1 MGLRISL
8 AAAGLAIVSVPA
20 APALA
25 ADIGTTEPLPTPDVV
40 AAEPANDWTG
50 FHLGALLGWTWA
62 DADTDAAEGD
72 GEGDVDADGVD
83 GGVYAGFDYQMGNF
97 VLGAE
102 GDLIVSGVD
111 GEAGPLSVDQGL
123 NGSLRARAGI
133 ALDQFLL
140 YGTGGAALT
149 AVELGRGGTDDD
161 ATLWGWTV
169 GAGAEAMI
177 TDNITARVEYR
188 YTDYED
194 ETFSVGAPPASVESD
209 LSTHSVRAGVGVKF

>member
-1 MGLRISL
+1 MRLRISL
-8 AAAGLAIVSVPA
+8 AVAGLAIVSVPA
-20 APALA
+20 AALA
-25 ADIGTTEPLPTPDVV
+25 ADIGTPEPLPTPDVI
-40 AAEPANDWTG
+40 APEPANDWTG

-62 DADTDAAEGD
+62 DAESDATG
-72 GEGDVDADGVD
+72 GDVDADGVD

-111 GEAGPLSVDQGL
+111 GEEGPLSLDQGL
-123 NGSLRARAGI
+123 NGSLRARAGV

-149 AVELGRGGTDDD
+149 EVELGGGGADDD
-161 ATLWGWTV
+161 AMLWGWTV
-169 GAGAEAMI
+169 GAGAETMI

>member
-1 MGLRISL
+1 MRLRIWL
-8 AAAGLAIVSVPA
+8 AAAGLAIASVPA

-25 ADIGTTEPLPTPDVV
+25 ADIGTAEPLPTPDMV
-40 AAEPANDWTG
+40 AVEPASDWTG

-62 DADTDAAEGD
+62 DADTDAI
-72 GEGDVDADGVD
+72 EGDVEAEGVD
-83 GGVYAGFDYQMGNF
+83 GGVYAGFDYQMGSF

-111 GEAGPLSVDQGL
+111 GEEGPLSLDQGL
-123 NGSLRARAGI
+123 NGSLRARAGV
-133 ALDQFLL
+133 ALDRFLL

-149 AVELGRGGTDDD
+149 EVELGRGGAGDDP
-161 ATLWGWTV
+161 TLWGWTV
-169 GAGAEAMI
+169 GAGAETMI

-194 ETFSVGAPPASVESD
+194 ETFSVGGPPASVESD

>member
-1 MGLRISL
+1 MRLRISL

-20 APALA
+20 AALA
-25 ADIGTTEPLPTPDVV
+25 ADIGPAEPLPTPDFI
-40 AAEPANDWTG
+40 APEPANDWTG

-62 DADTDAAEGD
+62 DAETDAA
-72 GEGDVDADGVD
+72 EGDVDADGVD

-111 GEAGPLSVDQGL
+111 GEEGPLSLDQGL
-123 NGSLRARAGI
+123 NGSLRARAGV

-149 AVELGRGGTDDD
+149 EVELGRGGAGDD

-169 GAGAEAMI
+169 GAGAETMI

-194 ETFSVGAPPASVESD
+194 ETFSIGGPPASVESD